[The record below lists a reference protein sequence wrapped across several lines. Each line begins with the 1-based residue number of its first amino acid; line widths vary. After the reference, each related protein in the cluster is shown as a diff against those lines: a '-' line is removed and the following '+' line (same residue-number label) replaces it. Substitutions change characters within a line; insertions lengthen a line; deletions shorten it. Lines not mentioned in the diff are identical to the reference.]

1 MLSKSWWT
9 LGHIWTWHLLP
20 AKQVNSVEGDAFQMK
35 EELRNAEEVT
45 IKVRR
50 QEVYALERAR
60 VMKQAQILAS
70 LLNLSGGA
78 PGRLSNGN
86 SVG

>member
-1 MLSKSWWT
+1 MFDGSTATSRSSST
-9 LGHIWTWHLLP
+9 L
-20 AKQVNSVEGDAFQMK
+20 Q
-35 EELRNAEEVT
+35 ELKNAEEVT

-60 VMKQAQILAS
+60 MMKQAQILAS
-70 LLNLSGGA
+70 LSNLSGA
-78 PGRLSNGN
+78 PGRLSSGN